1 MFSMASILA
10 FIGPGGPEL
19 LVIMLV
25 LLMVFGAKDAP
36 RVFRK
41 INEFMNQLR
50 STADSFKREIMY
62 SDLDVSSSPTTN
74 YEEDE
79 SYDHD
84 DDYTYDD
91 ECDDMADEEPDYSD
105 ETFQHLEA
113 DLEKFESEPA
123 EKSAAAPTADES
135 VVADDVPDAGGDD
148 VQKA

>member
-1 MFSMASILA
+1 MNFPFSELA

-50 STADSFKREIMY
+50 NTADSFKREIMY
-62 SDLDVSSSPTTN
+62 SDIDADSSATDDYGADNP
-74 YEEDE
+74 YENDE
-79 SYDHD
+79 YYDHD
-84 DDYTYDD
+84 DDYDY
-91 ECDDMADEEPDYSD
+91 MNEEQEADYSD
-105 ETFQHLEA
+105 ETFMNLEQDLEA
-113 DLEKFESEPA
+113 AGEGNGATDADPEDAA
-123 EKSAAAPTADES
+123 EDGE
-135 VVADDVPDAGGDD
+135 DD

>member
-1 MFSMASILA
+1 MSDCLFYLG

-50 STADSFKREIMY
+50 NTADSFKREIMY
-62 SDLDVSSSPTTN
+62 SDIDSDSSSDDYGMDNP

-79 SYDHD
+79 GYSHDEDYD
-84 DDYTYDD
+84 YMN
-91 ECDDMADEEPDYSD
+91 EDEEADYSD
-105 ETFQHLEA
+105 ETFMNLEQDLEA
-113 DLEKFESEPA
+113 AGDGDDGVDAEPVDSEPA
-123 EKSAAAPTADES
+123 AVPES
-135 VVADDVPDAGGDD
+135 GEDD